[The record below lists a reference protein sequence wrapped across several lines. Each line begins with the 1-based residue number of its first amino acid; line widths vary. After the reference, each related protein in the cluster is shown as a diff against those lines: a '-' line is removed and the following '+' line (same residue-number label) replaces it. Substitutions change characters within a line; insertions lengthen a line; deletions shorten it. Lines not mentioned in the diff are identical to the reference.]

1 MSTSIVSKIRKLL
14 RLAESDNENEAEA
27 AARLADKLMREHAIS
42 LAGLDEAALLEE
54 DPVRS
59 HALEVGQSSWRA
71 KLAWAMASQCNVSAL
86 RFNRYTDDHP
96 TARGEDG
103 APLLLKGGFKRRV
116 FMIAYGHSSD
126 LEVWEYLYTVAE
138 REVQK
143 AAGAYRDGTD
153 SPREWDG
160 SVSRAAM
167 NRFRMGAV
175 LGLDSK
181 LTSQRRQRREAAPQS
196 EALVVQSRGSRA
208 KAEMVRH
215 NPSTGTYRGGTGGN
229 RAGYAAGGRINI
241 NPGVTGG
248 KGPRLIK
255 G

>member
-14 RLAESDNENEAEA
+14 RLAESDNENEAEV

-54 DPVRS
+54 DPVGS
-59 HALEVGQSSWRA
+59 HALEVGLTSWRA

-86 RFNRYTDDHP
+86 RFNRYTDSHP
-96 TARGEDG
+96 TETDASGR
-103 APLLLKGGFKRRV
+103 AKPLAGGFKKRV
-116 FMIAYGHSSD
+116 FMIAYGHRSD
-126 LEVWEYLYTVAE
+126 LEVWGYLYEVAE
-138 REVQK
+138 REIQK
-143 AAGAYRDGTD
+143 AAAVYRASAEAPLG
-153 SPREWDG
+153 WDG

-181 LTSQRRQRREAAPQS
+181 LSARRRVQREAASHP
-196 EALVVQSRGSRA
+196 EALVVLSRGSRA

-229 RAGYAAGGRINI
+229 RAGYDAGGRINI

-248 KGPRLIK
+248 KGPGLIK